1 MGTDRAAAAG
11 TQSLAEGRAE
21 AQAQPAVLRGHPLG
35 PAQRGAVERPAG
47 AIPVAEHV
55 LAAAARLGS
64 PGRVAGGLAGAAG
77 RTRRPA
83 SARLGRVFRRR
94 ELFARKKRGDAVG
107 KTKRGKGTKWL
118 VVADGAGLPLGVSLA
133 SATPAEVTLIARTL
147 ETVRVPRKRGGAP
160 RRKPKRL
167 IADKGYDADWLRI
180 LLWSR
185 GIELICPH
193 RRNRKRPALQDGR
206 PLRRYRRRW
215 KIERTIA
222 WLGYYR
228 RLLIR
233 WERNL
238 NMYSAFMHVACL
250 MIAVRWL

>member
-1 MGTDRAAAAG
+1 M
-11 TQSLAEGRAE
+11 
-21 AQAQPAVLRGHPLG
+21 PH
-35 PAQRGAVERPAG
+35 
-47 AIPVAEHV
+47 
-55 LAAAARLGS
+55 
-64 PGRVAGGLAGAAG
+64 
-77 RTRRPA
+77 
-83 SARLGRVFRRR
+83 RR
-94 ELFARKKRGDAVG
+94 ELFAREKGGDAVG

-118 VVADGAGLPLGVSLA
+118 VAADGASIPLGVSLA
-133 SATPAEVTLIARTL
+133 SATPAEVTLVQRTL
-147 ETVRVPRKRGGAP
+147 ETVSVPRLRGGAP

-167 IADKGYDADWLRI
+167 IADKGYDADRLRI

-193 RRNRKRPALQDGR
+193 RRGRQRPPLQDGR
-206 PLRRYRRRW
+206 PLRRYQRRW

-238 NMYSAFMHVACL
+238 NMYRAFMHVACL
-250 MIAVRWL
+250 MIAVRR